1 MRKTLTT
8 AALTLAAA
16 LPMTAGCASDP
27 DYGTEQR
34 LSFPGVYR
42 QTWAVAP
49 ALNLSGRETVDPLLQ
64 ADLVYEEVEQVD
76 GLTGVP
82 VNRVAQVYAALGIAQ
97 IESPEEA
104 ALVCDLLGVD
114 ALVVPTVTLYDPYD
128 PPKFGVSLQLFFAE
142 EQRATQV
149 HLDHR
154 ALTQAG
160 TAEAAGG
167 QLLPPPPEFLQASAI
182 YDARE
187 GSTRAALFAHATG
200 RNDPEGAAM
209 HRGYLLDMDLFCG
222 FAYHEL
228 IEDLLLTP
236 AAVAVR

>member
-1 MRKTLTT
+1 MKTLTPILLL
-8 AALTLAAA
+8 ALILT
-16 LPMTAGCASDP
+16 GCAGDP
-27 DYGTEQR
+27 EYGVEER
-34 LSFPGVYR
+34 LAFPGTYR

-49 ALNLSGRETVDPLLQ
+49 ALNLSGRETIDPLLQ
-64 ADLVYEEVEQVD
+64 ADLVYEEIEQVE

-82 VNRVAQVYAALGIAQ
+82 VNRVAQVYAALQ
-97 IESPEEA
+97 IDQVESPEEA
-104 ALVCDLLGVD
+104 ALVCELLGVD

-149 HLDHR
+149 SLDAR
-154 ALTQAG
+154 ALTHAG
-160 TAEAAGG
+160 TADASAELAP
-167 QLLPPPPEFLQASAI
+167 PPPPEFLQASAV

-187 GSTRAALFAHATG
+187 GSTRAALFAHAAG
-200 RNDPEGAAM
+200 RSDPAGPAM
-209 HRGYLLDMDLFCG
+209 ARAYLLDMDRFCG

-236 AAVAVR
+236 AALAVR